1 MHKPESTEH
10 GATFDLAAVE
20 REMRKESGYEHSGHL
35 GRTLVRTSDLTVM
48 LMVMRR
54 GSHVAEHQANATASI
69 QVLSGKVRLKL
80 EARTVELTSGQLLA
94 LESGLR
100 HNLEAPEDSAFV
112 LTLGVHG
119 KR

>member
-10 GATFDLAAVE
+10 GVTFDLAAVD

-48 LMVMRR
+48 LMVMRADSR
-54 GSHVAEHQANATASI
+54 IAEHQANATASI
-69 QVLSGKVRLKL
+69 QVLSGKIRLK
-80 EARTVELTSGQLLA
+80 LLA

-100 HNLEAPEDSAFV
+100 HDVEALQDSAFV

>member
-10 GATFDLAAVE
+10 GVTFDLAAVE
-20 REMRKESGYEHSGHL
+20 REMRTESGYEHSGHL

-54 GSHVAEHQANATASI
+54 DSRVAEHQANATASI
-69 QVLSGKVRLKL
+69 HVLSGKIRLKL
-80 EARTVELTSGQLLA
+80 ETRTVELTSGQLLA

-100 HNLEAPEDSAFV
+100 HDLEALEDSAFV